1 MENEELDLTGKKWT
15 PENEIYL
22 VSIIESFKDNYPG
35 ANIEEEL
42 SFFNFT
48 HEDLL
53 DQKKV
58 KKFLDHLNKKFPTE

>member
-22 VSIIESFKDNYPG
+22 ISVIESFKDNYPE

-42 SFFNFT
+42 GFFNFT
-48 HEDLL
+48 QEDLL
-53 DQKKV
+53 DTKKLKKV
-58 KKFLDHLNKKFPTE
+58 LDHLNTKFPS